1 MWMLAFSNDLIIK
14 KRENDEQ
21 DVIFSGPLPILQITF
36 SFKLSQ
42 QNMFVFYWMVFSKM
56 SCINLFSKVGLVC
69 SLFGIDF
76 CLIILMHVQ
85 S

>member
-1 MWMLAFSNDLIIK
+1 MLAFSNDLIIK

-42 QNMFVFYWMVFSKM
+42 QNMFVFY
-56 SCINLFSKVGLVC
+56 
-69 SLFGIDF
+69 
-76 CLIILMHVQ
+76 
-85 S
+85 